1 MSKNTHLYYYEL
13 KYKLTYIVIN
23 GVVMGSYI
31 EDLAINYISKSI
43 KMTNDE
49 ESIIRYGIQIVYYNS
64 SKFAVILLA
73 ALFLG
78 IISEVCTVFIIMATI
93 RSFAFGFHADS
104 SLSCVLLTFINI
116 FGVVYFSLLEI
127 SPLIKMILSLVAF
140 ILFTVYAPADTEERP
155 LVDCRKRK
163 KFKITIIIIWVTYV
177 ILACFVEEQLSNIIV
192 LSLFFMA
199 FNTCPILYILFKKEY
214 NNYEKC

>member
-1 MSKNTHLYYYEL
+1 MSKNIHLYYYEL

-23 GVVMGSYI
+23 GVFMGSYI
-31 EDLAINYISKSI
+31 EDLAVNYISKSI
-43 KMTNDE
+43 NITKDE
-49 ESIIRYGIQIVYYNS
+49 ESIIRYGMQIVYYNS
-64 SKFAVILLA
+64 SKFAIILLA

-93 RSFAFGFHADS
+93 RSFAFGFHADN
-104 SLSCVLLTFINI
+104 SLPCVFLTFINI
-116 FGVVYFSLLEI
+116 FGVVYFSLFDL
-127 SPLIKMILSLVAF
+127 SLLIKIILSLVAF
-140 ILFTVYAPADTEERP
+140 ILFAVYAPADTEERP

-163 KFKITIIIIWVTYV
+163 KFKIIVMIIWFTYV
-177 ILACFVEEQLSNIIV
+177 ILACFVEKQLSNMIV